1 MKSFL
6 TRNLLL
12 LLVFA
17 SFSIQAFSQIP
28 QGFTYQAVIRN
39 TSGQPL
45 ASQSVKIQ
53 ITLTDEAGATIHY
66 QETHTITTS
75 PLGVV
80 TLTVGGGTFVAGTF
94 SAIPWQ
100 SGAVYIKVEV
110 DPAGGTS
117 YTNLGVT
124 KLTSVPYALYA
135 ASGTLG
141 PQGPTGPTGPIGPQG
156 LTGNTGPIGPTG
168 PVGTNG
174 TNGVNGTNGSSIQ
187 WLGELAAAPSS
198 PLLNQSYHNTT
209 NKKSYIYDGDSWEII
224 TQDGATGP
232 AGPLVAGTIGQTLAH
247 DGTTWAATNAIT
259 VNGQNVGIGNLN
271 PQTKLVV
278 QSESTA
284 QVDDPI
290 FEVRNKDNKV
300 VLGVYNEGVRVYVA
314 DSPTSKGARG
324 GFAVGGLT
332 NQNKGTEREYF
343 RITPDSARI
352 YLKDTLTTKGARGG
366 FAVGGLT
373 TQNKGVTNNYLYIHR
388 DSSRIY
394 INDSPAKGARGGF
407 AVGGLTSAKE
417 GTNTNDYFNISS
429 NSELDLIGSEARI
442 LWYPVK
448 AAFLAGEVH
457 VGSADSVGTNSTSL
471 GYRTIAM
478 GNYSQAM
485 GYKAQSLG
493 LNSTAI
499 GNNAIANSNN
509 SFAFG
514 NYAQTQ
520 GLNSFAFGDSAISN
534 GESSY
539 ALGAHAKTTGKNSFA
554 MGSFGIDADGFLTG
568 PTVASGDYSYAFGMG
583 SQASGKLSLAF
594 GGKNNATG
602 ENSIAM
608 GYGVTSSALNSFAIG
623 LRNTASG
630 GSSFAL
636 GNYTT
641 ASGVFSTTLGNAT
654 SASGLCA
661 TAMGFETTAIGDFS
675 TVIGR
680 KIWAYGNHSIAI
692 GSFITANGEGSL
704 ALGWNTTTGGDFS
717 TTMGY
722 YTKATGANST
732 ALGSGIEARGS
743 NTFGIGISMVTD
755 VITDNNTMAIMG
767 GEVGIGTVSPNKLLH
782 VAGDARI
789 EGDLYYGTG
798 ASVYTKPDFVFTS
811 DYENYLEP
819 FKVADFIKTNGHLP
833 WITSAKEETD
843 GVNLTRMQF
852 ETLETVENLQLQII
866 ELKKENQDIIS
877 KQQSEIDNLKA
888 ELEAIKALLKK

>member
-1 MKSFL
+1 MKSYL

-17 SFSIQAFSQIP
+17 SFAIQAFSQIP
-28 QGFTYQAVIRN
+28 QGFSYQAVIRN

-53 ITLTDEAGATIHY
+53 ITLIDEAGTTTHY
-66 QETHTITTS
+66 KETHSITTS
-75 PLGVV
+75 PLGLVN
-80 TLTVGGGTFVAGTF
+80 LSIGGGTIVSGTF
-94 SAIPWQ
+94 STIPWQ
-100 SGAVYIKVEV
+100 SGAVYIKVEI

-117 YTNLGVT
+117 YTNLGSS

-135 ASGTLG
+135 ASGTPG
-141 PQGPTGPTGPIGPQG
+141 PQGPTGPIGPQG

-168 PVGTNG
+168 PSGANG
-174 TNGVNGTNGSSIQ
+174 TNGTNGSSIQ
-187 WLGELAAAPSS
+187 WLGELAAAPNS
-198 PLLNQSYHNTT
+198 PLLNQSYYNTT

-232 AGPLVAGTIGQTLAH
+232 AGPLVAGTTGQILVH
-247 DGTTWAATNAIT
+247 DGTTWTATNAIT

-278 QSESTA
+278 QSETTSLA
-284 QVDDPI
+284 DDPI

-394 INDSPAKGARGGF
+394 INDSPTKGARGGF
-407 AVGGLTSAKE
+407 AVGGLTSTKE
-417 GTNTNDYFNISS
+417 GTITNDYFNISS

-457 VGSADSVGTNSTSL
+457 IGSADSVGTNSTSL

-485 GYKAQSLG
+485 GFKAQSLG

-499 GNNAIANSNN
+499 GNSAIAKSNN

-514 NYAQTQ
+514 NNAQTQ

-554 MGSFGIDADGFLTG
+554 MGSFGFDIDGFLTG

-743 NTFGIGISMVTD
+743 NTFGIGISMVTS
-755 VITDNNTMAIMG
+755 VITDDNTMAIMG
-767 GEVGIGTVSPNKLLH
+767 GEVGIGTVSPDKLLH

-789 EGDLYYGTG
+789 EGNIYYG
-798 ASVYTKPDFVFTS
+798 ASGSTTKYTKPDFVFKPQ
-811 DYENYLEP
+811 YENYLEP
-819 FKVADFIKTNGHLP
+819 LKVAEFIKTNGHLP
-833 WITSAKEETD
+833 WMTSAREETD
-843 GVNLTRMQF
+843 GINLTRMQF

-866 ELKKENQDIIS
+866 ELKKEHQDKIT
-877 KQQSEIDNLKA
+877 KQQSEIDILKT